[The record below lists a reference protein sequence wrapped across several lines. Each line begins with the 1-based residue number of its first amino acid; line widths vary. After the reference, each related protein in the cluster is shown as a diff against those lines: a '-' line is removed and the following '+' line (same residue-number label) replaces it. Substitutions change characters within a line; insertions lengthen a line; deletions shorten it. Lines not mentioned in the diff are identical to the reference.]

1 MNLFGAGRHAGPA
14 PVSVEGHLPAF
25 DRATSWLNTTPL
37 TPADLS
43 GHVVLVDFWTFTCIN
58 WIRTAPYLRAWDAK
72 YREHGLT
79 VIGVHTP
86 EFPFETDLDSIR
98 AAAKERRIAYP
109 VVADNDYAI
118 WTAFA
123 NRYWPAVYVADAKG
137 AIRFHHFGEGR
148 YEETERVI
156 QQLVDAPPGIEDDP
170 VVVEVDG
177 VEASA
182 DWAALQSP
190 ETYLGYERAERFAS
204 PRAAAWQRQR
214 NQTYSMPARL
224 RLNEW
229 ALSGDWTICGKAAR
243 LNQAPGSL
251 AFRFRARDVHL
262 VMGPANRV
270 EPVRFHV
277 RIDGN
282 PPAAARGID
291 VDDHGEGVAAD
302 QRLYQLVRQ
311 PGAVD
316 EHTFEITFLE
326 PGIETYVFTFG

>member
-1 MNLFGAGRHAGPA
+1 MTRITGGLPSGIWPSTCHPVSPGIRTSSTTTSGAGARPSRSSPSGPFGASTTSWPA
-14 PVSVEGHLPAF
+14 
-25 DRATSWLNTTPL
+25 WLNTTPL

-72 YREHGLT
+72 YRQHGLT

-98 AAAKERRIAYP
+98 AAIKERRIAYP
-109 VVADNDYAI
+109 VVADSDYAI

-123 NRYWPAVYVADAKG
+123 NRYWPAVYVADANG

-170 VVVEVDG
+170 VLVEVDG

-204 PRAAAWQRQR
+204 PRA
-214 NQTYSMPARL
+214 
-224 RLNEW
+224 
-229 ALSGDWTICGKAAR
+229 
-243 LNQAPGSL
+243 GSS
-251 AFRFRARDVHL
+251 
-262 VMGPANRV
+262 
-270 EPVRFHV
+270 
-277 RIDGN
+277 
-282 PPAAARGID
+282 ARGD
-291 VDDHGEGVAAD
+291 PAPDSMV
-302 QRLYQLVRQ
+302 
-311 PGAVD
+311 
-316 EHTFEITFLE
+316 
-326 PGIETYVFTFG
+326 

>member
-1 MNLFGAGRHAGPA
+1 MNLFGAGRHAGPP
-14 PVSVEGHLPAF
+14 PVSVEGHLPGF
-25 DRATSWLNTTPL
+25 DRATAWLNTTPL

-98 AAAKERRIAYP
+98 AAIEDRRIAYP
-109 VVADNDYAI
+109 VVADSDYAI
-118 WTAFA
+118 WSAFA

-156 QQLVDAPPGIEDDP
+156 QQLVDAPPGLKDDP
-170 VVVEVDG
+170 VEVEANG
-177 VEASA
+177 VEAQA
-182 DWAALQSP
+182 DWASLESP

-229 ALSGDWTICGKAAR
+229 ALSGDWTIGGKAAR

-302 QRLYQLVRQ
+302 KRLYQLVRQ

-326 PGIETYVFTFG
+326 PGIEAYVFTFG